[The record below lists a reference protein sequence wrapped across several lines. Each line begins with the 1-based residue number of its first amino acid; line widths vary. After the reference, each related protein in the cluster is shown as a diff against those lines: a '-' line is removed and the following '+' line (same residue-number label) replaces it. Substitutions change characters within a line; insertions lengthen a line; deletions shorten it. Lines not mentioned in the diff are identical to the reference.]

1 MTRSKCIKD
10 PVYGYIKFEKDTFE
24 KIIDKPMFQRLRRIE
39 QAGYAALFPSSTH
52 NRFVHSLGVFH
63 LARLMIKTLQKAKE
77 FQTQERKSQFKI
89 LGLAALLHDVGH
101 APFSHSTE
109 DYYLGP
115 KNDYSTLHKRLAAAI
130 SSDQTVVKS
139 LMNEFNNRCK
149 TDGAAKPH
157 EIMSAIVGIKEFL
170 SKYPD
175 FDNDISRSF
184 FARAICGYRY
194 SSKCCLRYKHAGKS
208 DHSFSNCL
216 ITILNSSVLDVDKL
230 DYLLRDS
237 YLLGFDTVR
246 VDYHRLVG
254 SIMLLRTGDHGG
266 YEIVFGKNAVS
277 VLENVVYARDAER
290 KWLQGHPIV
299 QLEADILRDAID
311 AVLKEQRI
319 DGQEFFS
326 YESLSEQGHQIKAG
340 LVVRLLSDV
349 DVLYLLKQSTS
360 SKAKLY
366 FDRSAWPKPLWKS
379 EFEYRAIFRS
389 GAVGPETMDKIYTAL
404 DDLCAYIENQDKY
417 EGYLDDKI
425 LEAMHRKLKTIK
437 RRKDKDIHKEHL
449 EVLKLLKYAADKM
462 DEKFCFRIIRSR
474 EFKSGFS
481 NDDLSEIKVRLNDKS
496 MPVRFGDVDS
506 TLTPRKTMA
515 GHPFYLYSERK
526 IMKNSD
532 AAKILSAEL
541 CSYFVKNYC

>member
-1 MTRSKCIKD
+1 MISSKCIKD
-10 PVYGYIKFEKDTFE
+10 PIYGYIKFEKDTF
-24 KIIDKPMFQRLRRIE
+24 KKVIDKPMFQRLRRIE

-63 LARLMIKTLQKAKE
+63 LARLIIKTLQKTKE
-77 FQTQERKSQFKI
+77 FQTQERKNQFKI
-89 LGLAALLHDVGH
+89 LSLAALLHDIGH

-109 DYYLGP
+109 DYYLDD
-115 KNDYSTLHKRLAAAI
+115 KDDYSNLHRKLANAI
-130 SSDQTVVKS
+130 SSDQIVVKS
-139 LMNEFNNRCK
+139 LVNDFNNRCK
-149 TDGAAKPH
+149 TDGGAKPH

-170 SKYPD
+170 SKYPE
-175 FDNDISRSF
+175 FDDDISRSF

-194 SSKCCLRYKHAGKS
+194 SSKCILRYKHAGKS

-216 ITILNSSVLDVDKL
+216 ITILNSSVIDVDKL

-254 SIMLLRTGDHGG
+254 SVMLLRSGEHNG
-266 YEIVFGKNAVS
+266 YEVVFGKNAVS

-311 AVLKEQRI
+311 AVLKEQKI
-319 DGQEFFS
+319 NGQKFFS
-326 YESLSEQGHQIKAG
+326 YESLSEKGHEIKAG
-340 LVVRLLSDV
+340 LKIRLLSDI
-349 DVLYLLKQSTS
+349 DVLYLLKQSKS

-389 GAVGPETMDKIYTAL
+389 SAVGPDTMDKIYTAL
-404 DDLCAYIENQDKY
+404 DDLCAYIENQDQY

-425 LEAMHRKLKTIK
+425 LEAMEKKLGTLK
-437 RRKDKDIHKEHL
+437 RQKDKDAHKEHL
-449 EVLKLLKYAADKM
+449 EVLRLLKGAADKM
-462 DEKFCFRIIRSR
+462 NEKFCFRIIRSK

-481 NDDLSEIKVRLNDKS
+481 NDDLAEIKIRLNDKS
-496 MPVRFGDVDS
+496 MPVKFGDVDS
-506 TLTPRKTMA
+506 TLTTRKTME
-515 GHPFYLYSERK
+515 GHPFYLYSEKK
-526 IMKNSD
+526 IKKNSN

-541 CSYFVKNYC
+541 CAYFVKNTC